1 MIQQEFIDNLEKYSE
16 EVRQSIL
23 KYLEQLGDKERIA
36 HLIAK
41 DHLGT
46 SFDIVKSIGYI
57 TWKKSQ
63 I

>member
-36 HLIAK
+36 YLIAK